1 MAIIIDLLPSLTI
14 LYKYTTNVNQIRS
27 SRFLDD
33 ESRLVKDR
41 TAEKE
46 EAAKAED
53 LNKTRPIEKKQESRT
68 CWTWHWN
75 PWTKYYFRGIKTI
88 TTLPKIF
95 YISFVIFIKWHL
107 PNTLFRYLYPYKR
120 GWWKVKEY
128 QLCFFRCDKLISS
141 PKDKSIPIHLQ
152 RVCWYRRTR
161 RRNYWM
167 EGLF

>member
-53 LNKTRPIEKKQESRT
+53 LNKTRPIEKSKNLELVE
-68 CWTWHWN
+68 
-75 PWTKYYFRGIKTI
+75 RGIE
-88 TTLPKIF
+88 TLEQNIILGVSK
-95 YISFVIFIKWHL
+95 
-107 PNTLFRYLYPYKR
+107 
-120 GWWKVKEY
+120 
-128 QLCFFRCDKLISS
+128 Q
-141 PKDKSIPIHLQ
+141 
-152 RVCWYRRTR
+152 
-161 RRNYWM
+161 
-167 EGLF
+167 

>member
-1 MAIIIDLLPSLTI
+1 MSIKFEVRDFWMT
-14 LYKYTTNVNQIRS
+14 
-27 SRFLDD
+27 
-33 ESRLVKDR
+33 
-41 TAEKE
+41 
-46 EAAKAED
+46 KAGWW
-53 LNKTRPIEKKQESRT
+53 KTEQLKRKKQLRQKTWTRQGQSKKKQESRT